1 MDTKSITALIVSAA
15 IAVAFLFVVIAPVLG
30 VDVPMQTQ
38 TLVFGLFAALAGFG
52 GSQYGEQQ
60 ALKRMTALKS

>member
-1 MDTKSITALIVSAA
+1 MDTKSITALIVSVA
-15 IAVAFLFVVIAPVLG
+15 IAVAFLFVVIAPVFQ
-30 VDVPMQTQ
+30 VEIPAQTQ

-60 ALKRMTALKS
+60 AVKRLNTLKS